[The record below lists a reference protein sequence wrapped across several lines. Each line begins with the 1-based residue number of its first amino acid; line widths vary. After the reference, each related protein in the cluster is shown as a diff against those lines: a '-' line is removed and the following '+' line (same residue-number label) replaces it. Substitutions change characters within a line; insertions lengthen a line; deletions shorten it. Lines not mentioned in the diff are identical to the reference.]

1 MVRICFT
8 LVNTFVL
15 WLHKLKSQTV
25 CSSTVNTV
33 SCTHVNL
40 PNRFKSLGGQSLLSP
55 EEERKALNSFI
66 ADEAQEG

>member
-1 MVRICFT
+1 MVRICFI
-8 LVNTFVL
+8 LVNTCVL
-15 WLHKLKSQTV
+15 WWHKPESRTV

-40 PNRFKSLGGQSLLSP
+40 PNRFESLGGRSLLSP
-55 EEERKALNSFI
+55 EEERKALKSFI